1 MKAMETI
8 RHNKELVQQARS
20 AFVRRVNIVVEE
32 HEVATTD
39 TFKMCNSYLS
49 LVFSPRIPRVMGSC
63 GGRPLESQELEAI
76 VIDTA
81 YIFVTSQDT

>member
-32 HEVATTD
+32 NEVATTD
-39 TFKMCNSYLS
+39 TFKVTFDLDISCIANLI
-49 LVFSPRIPRVMGSC
+49 LVSVWCSHYKSKSKGLP
-63 GGRPLESQELEAI
+63 
-76 VIDTA
+76 
-81 YIFVTSQDT
+81 

>member
-39 TFKMCNSYLS
+39 TFKVGQLLNDLASVLPI
-49 LVFSPRIPRVMGSC
+49 LAR
-63 GGRPLESQELEAI
+63 
-76 VIDTA
+76 
-81 YIFVTSQDT
+81 